1 MNPIIYCDNPKDS
14 LQSTIKSLDIILQ
27 TTSNKQII
35 ENYKYI
41 ININMKNTF
50 DLLYE
55 TLYNELNHITLYK
68 HREWCENTTIQIIT
82 YIEGI
87 IFSLIKLNKITL
99 FTPEE
104 LSEYIYLNL
113 SYQLYNTETGIL
125 NNIFFIHNEISE
137 SEDSKSN
144 TTEYYESSDE
154 S

>member
-14 LQSTIKSLDIILQ
+14 LQSTIKSLDVILR

-35 ENYKYI
+35 DNYKYI
-41 ININMKNTF
+41 LNINEKNTF

-68 HREWCENTTIQIIT
+68 HREWCENTTIRLTT

-87 IFSLIKLNKITL
+87 ISSLIKLNKITL
-99 FTPEE
+99 FTPNE

-113 SYQLYNTETGIL
+113 SYQLYNTENGIL
-125 NNIFFIHNEISE
+125 NNIFLIHDEITESEESSASE
-137 SEDSKSN
+137 SL
-144 TTEYYESSDE
+144 ESDID
-154 S
+154 

>member
-14 LQSTIKSLDIILQ
+14 LQSTIKSLDVILR

-35 ENYKYI
+35 DNYKYI
-41 ININMKNTF
+41 LNVNAKNTF

-68 HREWCENTTIQIIT
+68 HREWCENTTIRLTT

-87 IFSLIKLNKITL
+87 ISSLIKLNKLTL
-99 FTPEE
+99 FTPNE

-113 SYQLYNTETGIL
+113 SYQLYNTENGIL
-125 NNIFFIHNEISE
+125 NNIFLIHDEITE
-137 SEDSKSN
+137 SE
-144 TTEYYESSDE
+144 ESSACE
-154 S
+154 SSELESDID